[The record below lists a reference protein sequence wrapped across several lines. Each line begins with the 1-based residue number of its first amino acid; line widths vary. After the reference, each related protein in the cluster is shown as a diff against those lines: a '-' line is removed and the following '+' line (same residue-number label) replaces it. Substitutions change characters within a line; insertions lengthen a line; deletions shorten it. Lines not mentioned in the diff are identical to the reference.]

1 MGFIPEITCRHCGKS
16 FSAIH
21 NRCPHCGTRRVK
33 QTTRTPATTSS
44 ARQGTA
50 ANARAQASAR
60 FQLIFGCVLLL
71 AVIASVIILITAG
84 VNGGGGGGDRV
95 KKGSSDEDQQIASP
109 TDLAEPTP
117 TPSPTPTPEPPITSI
132 GIYFLG
138 EENEGFVMKVGE
150 NVPLDAKTFP
160 TDVVAE
166 VTWTSRD
173 PSVCT
178 VDSTGL
184 VTGVGNGNTYVVASC
199 GSYSAECWVI
209 VNN

>member
-1 MGFIPEITCRHCGKS
+1 MGFIPQITCRHCGKS

-33 QTTRTPATTSS
+33 QTTRTPSTTSS
-44 ARQGTA
+44 TRQGTA
-50 ANARAQASAR
+50 ANARAQANAR

-71 AVIASVIILITAG
+71 AVIASVIILIAAG
-84 VNGGGGGGDRV
+84 VKGGSTDRT
-95 KKGSSDEDQQIASP
+95 KKGDTAEDPDLTPP

-138 EENEGFVMKVGE
+138 EENEGFVAHIGDSI
-150 NVPLDAKTFP
+150 PLDARTYP
-160 TDVVAE
+160 TDVEAE
-166 VTWTSRD
+166 VTWTSNN
-173 PSVCT
+173 PAVCT

-184 VTGVGNGNTYVVASC
+184 VTGVGVGSTYVVASC
-199 GSYSAECWVI
+199 GSYSAECQVI
-209 VNN
+209 VNQS